1 MSRLRNRMLLG
12 FAGALALGIPGVLLS
27 SDHQDTPEVELN
39 QRCDINDVYAFPG
52 STPGSIALV
61 LTTASPI
68 VPGTALSFDPDKLYQ
83 IKIDN
88 DATRD
93 GLENYVLQFK
103 FRGTGAAQQVDMRG
117 PVAVSGAEAGTLNK
131 LRNVAASATGTVG
144 TTITG
149 SNGIKLFAGLRDDP
163 FFLDLSQFFR
173 IIPDRRPVTG
183 ALSMLPATPS
193 ATCFRAPGVAE
204 DYLRGLNC
212 LAIVVEM
219 PASLLT
225 GTGGGKL
232 GIWGTLSR

>member
-1 MSRLRNRMLLG
+1 MSRQRNRILLG
-12 FAGALALGIPGVLLS
+12 LAGALALGIPGVILS

-61 LTTASPI
+61 MTTASPI

-83 IKIDN
+83 IKIDTG
-88 DATRD
+88 ATRD

-103 FRGTGAAQQVDMRG
+103 FRGSGATQQVDLRG
-117 PVAVSGAEAGTLNK
+117 PVAVSASEAGTLNT
-131 LRNVAASATGTVG
+131 LRNVAPSASGTVN

-163 FFLDLSQFFR
+163 FFLDLSQFFK

-183 ALSMLPATPS
+183 ALSLLPATPT
-193 ATCFRAPGVAE
+193 ATCFRAPGEAQ

-212 LAIVVEM
+212 LAVAVEM

-225 GTGGGKL
+225 GTGGGKV
-232 GIWGTLSR
+232 GIWGTISR